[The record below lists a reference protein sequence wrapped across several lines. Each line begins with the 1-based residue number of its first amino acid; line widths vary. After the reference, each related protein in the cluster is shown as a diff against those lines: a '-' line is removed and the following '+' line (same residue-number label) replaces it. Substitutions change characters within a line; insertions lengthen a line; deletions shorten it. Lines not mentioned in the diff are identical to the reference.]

1 MDELDEEI
9 AKQITP
15 RKISQVSDLL
25 MSDAGLAESRRK
37 GLSPMKN
44 VDSEQEIKAEIRF
57 SGEIEKKADKSRIV
71 VGNQKGNILM
81 INNNG
86 KVHRARSCMGKD
98 D

>member
-1 MDELDEEI
+1 MNELEEEI

-15 RKISQVSDLL
+15 RKQPQIPDLL
-25 MSDAGLAESRRK
+25 MTETDLAVSRRK

-44 VDSEQEIKAEIRF
+44 VDSAQEIKAEIRF
-57 SGEIEKKADKSRIV
+57 SGEIEKKGDKSKIV
-71 VGNQKGNILM
+71 ISNQKGNILI
-81 INNNG
+81 INNHG